1 MSREI
6 KKLAFQDEGKQ
17 ELLSVSFS
25 TKYKQA
31 LIPKGIMFN
40 HPSQNE
46 IAQRNKKAWGLFFE
60 NPMREYER

>member
-1 MSREI
+1 MSRDI

-31 LIPKGIMFN
+31 LIPKKLFD